1 VSGGNSG
8 QGGLFGRPE
17 ALAAAAA
24 GACSALFALWAMRGL
39 PLGGLLLWLTP
50 LPIFAA
56 GFGFG
61 VRAAAYAGAIS
72 AAVVVLTSTMMG
84 LAVHLGLFVVP
95 AVLIVGFAMRDAR
108 LALSIPLALLG
119 VWPVLLLLL
128 LAAFVPD
135 LETAMREA
143 VEQGLQRMGMPMA
156 DAMVTQITQVKAAA
170 AGSWLALL
178 MLGNGWAGHRLA
190 SRWDLAPPPAPEA
203 EAIRLPGWYLP
214 LPALA
219 ALALLTLGGL
229 VALSAMLLLL
239 VPFFVM
245 GVFAVHVMLRGRK
258 SRPAYLAGFYVLM
271 LLFLQ
276 LMAPLMVGLGLF
288 EQYRR
293 RPALPPT

>member
-1 VSGGNSG
+1 MSGGNSG
-8 QGGLFGRPE
+8 QAGGLFSRPD

-24 GACSALFALWAMRGL
+24 GACSALCVLWAMRGL

-61 VRAAAYAGAIS
+61 ARTAIYAAALS
-72 AAVVVLTSTMMG
+72 SAVVALVSTLLG
-84 LAVHLGLFVVP
+84 LAIHVALFAAP
-95 AVLIVGFAMRDAR
+95 AALIVSSAMRGPR
-108 LALSIPLALLG
+108 LALSVPLALLG
-119 VWPVLLLLL
+119 LWPLALLLL
-128 LAAFVPD
+128 LAMLIPD
-135 LETAMREA
+135 LEAAMREA
-143 VEQGLQRMGMPMA
+143 VEQGVARMGLPMA
-156 DAMVTQITQVKAAA
+156 DGMVAQITQVKAAA
-170 AGSWLALL
+170 AGSWLAVL

-190 SRWDLAPPPAPEA
+190 ARAGLNPPPPDASS
-203 EAIRLPGWYLP
+203 IRLPGWYLP

-219 ALALLTLGGL
+219 VLGWLLIGGL
-229 VALSAMLLLL
+229 VALSALLLLL

-245 GVFAVHVMLRGRK
+245 GVVAVHGFSRGRK
-258 SRPAYLAGFYVLM
+258 SRSALLAGFYVLM

-293 RPALPPT
+293 RTALPPT

>member
-1 VSGGNSG
+1 MSGGNSG
-8 QGGLFGRPE
+8 QGGLFGRPD

-24 GACSALFALWAMRGL
+24 GACSALCALWAMRGL
-39 PLGGLLLWLTP
+39 PLGGLLLWVTP

-61 VRAAAYAGAIS
+61 ARTAVYAAALS
-72 AAVVVLTSTMMG
+72 TAVVVLSSS
-84 LAVHLGLFVVP
+84 LLGAAIHVALFAAP
-95 AVLIVGFAMRDAR
+95 AALIVGAGLQGPR
-108 LALSIPLALLG
+108 LTLSVPLALLG
-119 VWPVLLLLL
+119 LWPLLLLLL

-135 LETAMREA
+135 LESAMREA
-143 VEQGLQRMGMPMA
+143 VEQGVARMGLPMA
-156 DAMVTQITQVKAAA
+156 DGMVAQITQVKAAA
-170 AGSWLALL
+170 AGSWLVVL

-190 SRWDLAPPPAPEA
+190 ARAGLAPPPPDGAS
-203 EAIRLPGWYLP
+203 IRLPGWYLP

-219 ALALLTLGGL
+219 VLAWLLLGGL

-245 GVFAVHVMLRGRK
+245 GVVAVHALSRGRK
-258 SRPAYLAGFYVLM
+258 SRSALLAGFYVLM

-293 RPALPPT
+293 RPSLPPT

>member
-1 VSGGNSG
+1 
-8 QGGLFGRPE
+8 
-17 ALAAAAA
+17 
-24 GACSALFALWAMRGL
+24 
-39 PLGGLLLWLTP
+39 
-50 LPIFAA
+50 
-56 GFGFG
+56 
-61 VRAAAYAGAIS
+61 
-72 AAVVVLTSTMMG
+72 
-84 LAVHLGLFVVP
+84 
-95 AVLIVGFAMRDAR
+95 
-108 LALSIPLALLG
+108 
-119 VWPVLLLLL
+119 
-128 LAAFVPD
+128 
-135 LETAMREA
+135 
-143 VEQGLQRMGMPMA
+143 MPMA

-170 AGSWLALL
+170 AGFWLALL

-190 SRWDLAPPPAPEA
+190 SRWDLAPPPAPAPEA